1 MSEWDLTSKLV
12 VDVPIFFSFA
22 FRSRSFRYREALP
35 QPSIHSCHF
44 RISNENL
51 YGYLSLHGLVITLAS
66 RLTRLVP
73 GGNRTLVMQVWEVNV
88 LAITPITTLTNGSYS
103 NAQTSR
109 NFVLAWRTH
118 ATYVQ
123 EYNAQHVSREHRM
136 WLRQTL
142 NLKKNL
148 WSFCAK
154 PNTTNWQKWFTKA
167 FTPEYLNLFNSYLF
181 ISITKYLLF
190 IENSDSRSQKT
201 IS

>member
-1 MSEWDLTSKLV
+1 MSEWGFTSKLL
-12 VDVPIFFSFA
+12 VDVPISFSFA
-22 FRSRSFRYREALP
+22 FRSRSFRYREVLP
-35 QPSIHSCHF
+35 QPSMHSCHF
-44 RISNENL
+44 RSSNENL
-51 YGYLSLHGLVITLAS
+51 YGYHSLHGLVTNLACN
-66 RLTRLVP
+66 LTRLVP
-73 GGNRTLVMQVWEVNV
+73 GGNRTLVMQVSEVNV

-123 EYNAQHVSREHRM
+123 EYDVQRVSREHRM
-136 WLRQTL
+136 LLRQTL

-167 FTPEYLNLFNSYLF
+167 FAPE
-181 ISITKYLLF
+181 
-190 IENSDSRSQKT
+190 
-201 IS
+201 